1 MEVLIK
7 IDNEKYT
14 EFKKVVKDFDA
25 KIINSYPDEV
35 VVSSIEE
42 VRKRVKE
49 AEERVKNGE
58 YVNEDEFN
66 KFIEKLI
73 NENS

>member
-49 AEERVKNGE
+49 AEGD
-58 YVNEDEFN
+58 DE
-66 KFIEKLI
+66 ISSDEEKEIFETLYKKY
-73 NENS
+73 SL